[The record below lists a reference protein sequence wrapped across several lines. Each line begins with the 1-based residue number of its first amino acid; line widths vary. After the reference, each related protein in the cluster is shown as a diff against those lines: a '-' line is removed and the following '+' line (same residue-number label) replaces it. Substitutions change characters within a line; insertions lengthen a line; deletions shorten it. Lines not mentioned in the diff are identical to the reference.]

1 MLLPRKNKEERE
13 MMNDRQ
19 RKRENSLAD
28 EYGMD
33 C

>member
-1 MLLPRKNKEERE
+1 MLLPGKYKEERE